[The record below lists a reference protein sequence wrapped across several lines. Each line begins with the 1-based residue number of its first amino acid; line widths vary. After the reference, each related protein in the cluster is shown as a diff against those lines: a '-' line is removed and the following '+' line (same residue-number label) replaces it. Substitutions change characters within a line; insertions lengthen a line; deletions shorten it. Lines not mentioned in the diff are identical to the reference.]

1 MSRQPLAEQSYITA
15 FPASRSPR
23 FHLQDYSTPC
33 VRPADCC
40 AAAHRGRLSPP
51 PRQRFR
57 CAVALIKPL
66 ERDRE
71 VTEKI
76 LVVDDSSDT
85 REMMTKLLELESFDV
100 ITAEDGRIG
109 FDTAKAERPD
119 IIITDINMPNLNGIE
134 MIRLLRSEVD
144 LSSVPIMAITAYGQN
159 VAQEAVE
166 AGADQAT
173 TKPIEFDSL
182 IRGIRQLLAARKGE
196 GQANDSA

>member
-1 MSRQPLAEQSYITA
+1 
-15 FPASRSPR
+15 
-23 FHLQDYSTPC
+23 
-33 VRPADCC
+33 
-40 AAAHRGRLSPP
+40 
-51 PRQRFR
+51 
-57 CAVALIKPL
+57 
-66 ERDRE
+66 
-71 VTEKI
+71 
-76 LVVDDSSDT
+76 
-85 REMMTKLLELESFDV
+85 MMTKLLELESFDV

-109 FDTAKAERPD
+109 IDTAKAERPD

-196 GQANDSA
+196 DQANDSA

>member
-1 MSRQPLAEQSYITA
+1 
-15 FPASRSPR
+15 
-23 FHLQDYSTPC
+23 
-33 VRPADCC
+33 
-40 AAAHRGRLSPP
+40 
-51 PRQRFR
+51 
-57 CAVALIKPL
+57 
-66 ERDRE
+66 

-109 FDTAKAERPD
+109 FDTAKAEHPD

-144 LSSVPIMAITAYGQN
+144 FSSVPIMAITAYGQN

-196 GQANDSA
+196 GHANDSA